1 MELSFTTNNH
11 LETMKTLFISTAL
24 FLTAL
29 SASAQNN
36 IKGIVQATDKTPV
49 DLAEVYLIDTNGN
62 LVQSALTNENG
73 TFEIHDIANNT
84 YSFQIHSY
92 GVKAYDKNIE
102 VNKDLD
108 LGTIAIEQDTKLDEI
123 VVESTKKVFERKVD
137 RTVFNIENSVHAT
150 NNDAVDLL
158 KLTPSLKVDNETI
171 SIVGKSGV
179 RVMIND
185 KLIQLSGEQLLQYL
199 KSIPSDNIKK
209 IEVIT
214 TPPAKYEA
222 EGDSGLINIVLKEAL
237 PDAWSNQISAGYKQ
251 STKNLF
257 RLSNSF
263 SYNKDK
269 VSIKAG
275 VTGTKGGYN
284 VIENST
290 VYYPTETWN
299 GKNTRYNNNDY
310 ISGNFQVDYQLTEK
324 TSIGGQYNGGSGS
337 PKFDDGGLITVNN
350 LVDNPIKYV
359 RSHADNDGVNN
370 THSANVNFMHKI
382 DTVGTKFT
390 ADVDYFSF
398 VNNKERL
405 FNTKT
410 EAVDNSVNNLFI
422 AKSSGDQKI
431 ENFSAKIDFEQP
443 LKWAKLS
450 YGAKAS
456 FVVTKNKTN
465 FIDYSSGV
473 AIEDLKQKDN
483 FEYKENTQAV
493 YLNAS
498 REFNDK
504 WTVQLG
510 LRLENTQTTGT
521 SVVYDTENKKTY
533 TKLFPTVYI
542 AYKVNDDNTFSI
554 NYNRRIARP
563 AFWELNPFKWYI
575 TEYSVAQGNPSISP
589 AFTDK
594 VEFNYTYKSKLDF
607 NMSYSNTKDNFTQY
621 PVIDVDNNKTL
632 YLRDNVENPTRYSAN
647 LSYTFNT
654 FPWLQSQN
662 GIYVFYAESKL
673 SKDVNL
679 DMNSGGGYYFSTNN
693 TLNLNASKT
702 WTAQVDFWYQPSLK
716 ISIWEI
722 TQVYALNL
730 GMKYAMLDKKLNL
743 SIYANDI
750 LKTSSHT
757 AITNTNNVR
766 QEYYN
771 YYDQR
776 YVNVGVS
783 YSFGNSKIKVR
794 DHQGGNS
801 DEKDRK

>member
-1 MELSFTTNNH
+1 MELSSITNNH
-11 LETMKTLFISTAL
+11 LETMKSLFISTAL

-36 IKGIVQATDKTPV
+36 IKGTVHATDKSPV
-49 DLAEVYLIDTNGN
+49 DLAEVYLVDTNGN

-108 LGTIAIEQDTKLDEI
+108 LGVLSIEQDTKLDEI

-185 KLIQLSGEQLLQYL
+185 KLVQLSGEQLLQYL

-222 EGDSGLINIVLKEAL
+222 EGNSGLINIVLKEAL

-251 STKNLF
+251 TSKNLF
-257 RLSNSF
+257 RLSNIF

-284 VIENST
+284 VTENST
-290 VYYPTETWN
+290 VYYPTETWI

-310 ISGNFQVDYQLTEK
+310 ISGNFQIDYQINDK
-324 TSIGGQYNGGSGS
+324 SSIGGQYNGGSGS
-337 PKFDDGGLITVNN
+337 PKFEDGGPIIVNN
-350 LVDNPIKYV
+350 LVDNPIKHIT
-359 RSHADNDGVNN
+359 SSAKNDGVNN
-370 THSANVNFMHKI
+370 NHSANINFSHKI

-390 ADVDYFSF
+390 ADVDYFRY
-398 VNNKERL
+398 VNNKDRL

-410 EAVDNSVNNLFI
+410 VAVDNSVNNLFI
-422 AKSSGDQKI
+422 ASTGGDQKI

-465 FIDYSSGV
+465 FFDYSSGT

-510 LRLENTQTTGT
+510 LRVENTQTTGT
-521 SVVYDTENKKTY
+521 SVVYNIENKKNY
-533 TKLFPTVYI
+533 TKLFPTVYV
-542 AYKVNDDNTFSI
+542 AYKANDDNTFSI
-554 NYNRRIARP
+554 NYNRRISRP

-575 TEYSVAQGNPSISP
+575 TEYSVAQGNPSITP

-594 VEFNYTYKSKLDF
+594 IEFNYTYKGKLDF
-607 NMSYSNTKDNFTQY
+607 SLSYEDTKDGFSQFPVVDSNTKRT
-621 PVIDVDNNKTL
+621 T
-632 YLRDNVENPTRYSAN
+632 YLRDNIINNNSYNASV
-647 LSYTFNT
+647 SYTFKT

-662 GIYVFYAESKL
+662 GLYLFYSENKL
-673 SKDVNL
+673 SKKADLNVN
-679 DMNSGGGYYFSTNN
+679 NGGGYYFTTNN
-693 TLNLNASKT
+693 TLYLNTSKT
-702 WTAQVDFWYQPSLK
+702 LTSQVDFWYQPSLK
-716 ISIWEI
+716 SGLWDVS
-722 TQVYALNL
+722 QSYALNF

-743 SIYANDI
+743 SLYVNDI
-750 LKTSSHT
+750 FNTS
-757 AITNTNNVR
+757 AITVYTKTNNVN
-766 QEYYN
+766 QKFYN
-771 YYDQR
+771 YYGQR
-776 YVNVGVS
+776 YVNIGVS